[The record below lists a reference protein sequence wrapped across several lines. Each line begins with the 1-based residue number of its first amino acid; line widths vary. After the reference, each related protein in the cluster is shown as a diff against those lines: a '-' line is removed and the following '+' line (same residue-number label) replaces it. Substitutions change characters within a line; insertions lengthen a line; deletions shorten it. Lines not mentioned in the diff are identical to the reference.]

1 MSGRRQRADNHL
13 RVVGERRGDPA
24 GLPRVEPPPNNLPA
38 ETSSFI
44 GREREL
50 AEARDLLAGTRLLT
64 LIGAGGCGKTRL
76 ALRLARTAAA
86 TGFQD
91 GIWWVALASL
101 SDSRLVPQAVAR
113 AIGVREAPG
122 RSLVELVAERIGAE
136 EALLVLDNCE
146 HLAEGCAGLSG
157 SLLGS
162 CPNLQVLDTS
172 RETLGVA
179 GERVWVV
186 PPLSVP
192 DGGLVNDPEAVLR
205 HDSVRLF
212 VERASAASGAFALTE
227 ENAGIVAELCERLD
241 GIPLAIELAAAR
253 TRVLS
258 VGQILAR
265 LEDRFRLLSGGGRAV
280 LPQHRTLRAAMD
292 WGHELLGREEK
303 ILFHRLSAFA
313 GGFSLS
319 AVEEVCSGE
328 SLEREDVLDVLSRL
342 VDKSLVVV
350 VHGGAADLHSYE
362 ARYRML
368 QTVRQYALER
378 LDELGEEEEVRGRH
392 AGFFLALAE
401 EAEPELRGPRQ
412 VAWMKRL
419 GAEQDNL
426 RAALRWLL
434 SKAEWEMV
442 ARLGWALWWFWW
454 LPARFTEGRRWME
467 EALEKGSATMP
478 VSARARALF
487 VAGVMAAGQDDHC
500 TAQLRIEESL
510 RLFEELEDKQG
521 TALAL
526 EGASIVAIG
535 QGRLEEGLAFLEKS
549 GNLYMEVGDKWGA
562 AAVHSF
568 SATVWLALGDHGRA
582 ERLARRGL
590 ELSREVGDAGV
601 VGTPLYILASLA
613 HAADDNVCA
622 RGVFGEAVEIGAQV
636 WDWSNVAYC
645 MEGLA
650 SVAASEGGM
659 ERAARL
665 WGAAEAMI
673 EHTKVMADVHA
684 PIRSL
689 NQGGIGAARATL
701 GEAAFAA
708 AWADGRAMTPE
719 EAVAYA
725 LEEPQESPSRSAR
738 GLLSAREIEVLRFVA
753 EGLTDAEI
761 AERLYLS
768 RHTVGNHL
776 RSVYRKL
783 DARGR
788 AAAVKRAGELGLL

>member
-24 GLPRVEPPPNNLPA
+24 GLPRVKSPPNNLPA

-44 GREREL
+44 GRVREL
-50 AEARDLLAGTRLLT
+50 AEARDLLTRTRQLT
-64 LIGAGGCGKTRL
+64 LIGAGGGGKTRL
-76 ALRLARTAAA
+76 ALKLARTAAA
-86 TGFQD
+86 TGFPD
-91 GIWWVALASL
+91 GVWWVTLASL
-101 SDSRLVPQAVAR
+101 SDPRLVPQAVAK

-122 RSLVELVAERIGAE
+122 RSLVELVAERLGAE

-146 HLAEGCAGLSG
+146 HLAEACADLSG

-162 CPNLQVLDTS
+162 CPNLKVLSTS

-192 DGGLVNDPEAVLR
+192 DAGLANDPEAVLR
-205 HDSVRLF
+205 HDSARLF
-212 VERASAASGAFALTE
+212 VERASDASGTFALTE
-227 ENAGIVAELCERLD
+227 ENAATVSELCEKLD
-241 GIPLAIELAAAR
+241 GVPLAIELAAAR

-258 VGQILAR
+258 VGQILHR
-265 LEDRFRLLSGGGRAV
+265 LEDRFRLLVGGGRTA

-292 WGHELLGREEK
+292 WSHDLLGREEK
-303 ILFHRLSAFA
+303 ILLRRLSAFA
-313 GGFSLS
+313 GGFMLEG
-319 AVEEVCSGE
+319 AEAVCSGE
-328 SLEREDVLDVLSRL
+328 GLERGDVLDVLSGL

-350 VHGGAADLHSYE
+350 DLHGEE

-368 QTVRQYALER
+368 QTMRQYASER
-378 LDELGEEEEVRGRH
+378 LEESGEDAVVRGRH
-392 AGFFLALAE
+392 AGYFLDVAE

-412 VAWMKRL
+412 IVWMKRL
-419 GAEQDNL
+419 EAEQDNL
-426 RAALRWLL
+426 RAALWWLIRRR
-434 SKAEWEMV
+434 EWEMV

-467 EALEKGSATMP
+467 EALEKGGVAMP
-478 VSARARALF
+478 VSARARTLF
-487 VAGVMAAGQDDHC
+487 VAGIMAGGQDDHR
-500 TAQLRIEESL
+500 TAEPRIEESH
-510 RLFEELEDKQG
+510 RLFEELEDRQG

-526 EGASIVAIG
+526 GGASIVAIG
-535 QGRLEEGLAFLEKS
+535 QGRFEEGLALLEES
-549 GNLYMEVGDKWGA
+549 GNLYLELGDKWGA

-582 ERLARRGL
+582 ERLAKRGL
-590 ELSREVGDAGV
+590 ELAREVGDAGV
-601 VGTPLYILASLA
+601 TGTPLYILASLA
-613 HAADDNVCA
+613 HASGDNVRA
-622 RGVFGEAVEIGAQV
+622 RGVFGEAVEIGVQV

-650 SVAASEGGM
+650 SLAASEGGM

-665 WGAAEAMI
+665 WGAAEAML
-673 EHTKVMADVHA
+673 EDTRVMADVHA
-684 PIRSL
+684 PVRSL
-689 NQGGIGAARATL
+689 NQGRIGAARTAL
-701 GEAAFAA
+701 GEAAFEA
-708 AWADGRAMTPE
+708 AWAEGRAMTPE

-725 LEEPQESPSRSAR
+725 LDPTPAAEVSSPDHPAGGRI
-738 GLLSAREIEVLRFVA
+738 LTAREVEVLSLVA
-753 EGLTDAEI
+753 EGFTDAQT

-768 RHTVGNHL
+768 PRTVGWHL

-783 DARGR
+783 GVGSRTAALRR
-788 AAAVKRAGELGLL
+788 AAELGLL